1 LRSNRLVE
9 RVLALGRGTR
19 SPAAVLIA
27 FCFLSA
33 AAISWAR
40 VRVVGTLA
48 LHGPRLELFHRIWP
62 FLLFGCLTALAGH
75 LYLRALRQQ
84 TQARPRRLLA
94 GAIVIHL
101 LAAPAL
107 PLTSSDVFSYL
118 SYARLMH
125 AGRNPYRSSPAE
137 LGDRD
142 PRLGLVEPRWVHTP
156 MVYGPVA
163 GAATAAIAPVE
174 SVAGSLWAFKLEML
188 LAALA
193 AVLLAYGFCRS
204 CLPAGQREAAF
215 VFFAWNPLFA
225 WEISAQA
232 HTEGLVLVGLLCFV
246 WAATRGREWLA
257 LLGLAAAFYT
267 KLVLAPLLCLYL
279 CFVAWR
285 RPLRAV
291 AMAAAVAAFG
301 AALLAPFW
309 QGASTVRGPLAT
321 LVADPTLTARS
332 LTDLLIWVLRPLGT
346 EVGRGV
352 YWAALG
358 SGTLLLGFLG
368 VRAALR
374 ARSLQQV
381 FRDGLVFFLLY
392 DLIAAPWFQSWYA
405 IWLLPLG
412 LVEPDA
418 RWRNLIALYSVLL
431 LVQYGVPLD
440 PLTYVA
446 INAVALRMLWP
457 LVRPAAAS
465 QPETAPTES
474 VASAYDAIPVGFY
487 DAVLRGGNPVRRLWH
502 LAKFERVLDC
512 LPRRDGGSILDIG
525 CFAGSFLSL
534 VPEDRFARQLGVDIL
549 RSQVEYARARYGTGF
564 RDFRHLPDLRA
575 LETIHETFD
584 CITGIELIEH
594 LTPAE
599 LRSLMQQAAQKLVPG
614 GRLVITTPNYASTWP
629 LLEAMVNR
637 FSEVTYAE
645 QHITRFNYFQI
656 ERQLARLYPDF
667 KRQFKV
673 ELKTTTHLLA
683 PFLAGL
689 SFRGAR
695 FLSRLISH
703 RRWRQPFGNLVLLV
717 AERIPEGAAP
727 AMSLSPELTRSSA
740 SGS

>member
-1 LRSNRLVE
+1 MIRFVRLASNRSHARAITLTPSI
-9 RVLALGRGTR
+9 G
-19 SPAAVLIA
+19 SPAALLIGL
-27 FCFLSA
+27 CLLSA

-40 VRVVGTLA
+40 ARVAGTLA
-48 LHGPRLELFHRIWP
+48 LHDRHVALAHKIWP
-62 FLLFGCLTALAGH
+62 FLLFGCLTALAGW

-84 TQARPRRLLA
+84 KQPRPGRLLA
-94 GAIVIHL
+94 GAIAIHL

-125 AGRNPYRSSPAE
+125 VGRNPYRSGPAE

-142 PRLGLVEPRWVHTP
+142 PRPALVEPRWLNTP
-156 MVYGPVA
+156 MVYGPIA
-163 GAATAAIAPVE
+163 GAAMAAIAPVE

-188 LAALA
+188 FAALA
-193 AVLLAYGFCRS
+193 TVMLAYGFCRS
-204 CLPAGQREAAF
+204 CLPPGRAEAAF

-285 RPLRAV
+285 RPLRAI
-291 AMAAAVAAFG
+291 AMMAAVAAVG
-301 AALLAPFW
+301 AALLSPFW

-332 LTDLLIWVLRPLGT
+332 FTDLLVWLLRPLGAH
-346 EVGRGV
+346 VQRQV
-352 YWAALG
+352 YWTALAT
-358 SGTLLLGFLG
+358 GTVLLASFGI
-368 VRAALR
+368 RAALR

-392 DLIAAPWFQSWYA
+392 DLIATPWFQSWYA

-418 RWRNLIALYSVLL
+418 RWRTLIAVYSVLS

-440 PLTYVA
+440 PVSYLA
-446 INAVALRMLWP
+446 INAIALRLLYR
-457 LVRPAAAS
+457 LVRPAHAETTAA
-465 QPETAPTES
+465 AP
-474 VASAYDAIPVGFY
+474 AYGYDAIPVGFY

-502 LAKFERVLDC
+502 LAKFERVLGC
-512 LPRRDGGSILDIG
+512 LPRRNGGSILDIG

-534 VPEDRFARQLGVDIL
+534 VPEDRFRRQLGVDIL
-549 RSQVEYARARYGTGF
+549 RSQVEYARARYGSGF
-564 RDFRHLPDLRA
+564 REFRHVPDLGS
-575 LETIHETFD
+575 LETIHEIFD
-584 CITGIELIEH
+584 SITCIELIEH
-594 LTPAE
+594 LTASQV
-599 LRSLMQQAAQKLVPG
+599 RSLMRQAAQKLVPG

-629 LLEAMVNR
+629 LLEALLNR
-637 FSEVTYAE
+637 FSEVKYDE
-645 QHITRFNYFQI
+645 QHISRFNYFQI
-656 ERQLARLYPDF
+656 ERQLTSLYPDF
-667 KRQFKV
+667 QRQFKV
-673 ELKTTTHLLA
+673 ELKTTTHLLT

-695 FLSRLISH
+695 FLSRLASH

-717 AERIPEGAAP
+717 VQRAHESAEMAPEVAA
-727 AMSLSPELTRSSA
+727 SA
-740 SGS
+740 